1 MRPKRIKYLQSKSR
15 NLPTTV
21 IHPVEKGDPY
31 VVVVGSNTNRY
42 LNRIVTVK
50 FEPDGTINA
59 RCTCQWARFGGTGCV
74 HVIAA
79 LQKLASR
86 KRRTLSFWLSPEEA
100 RRQKQH
106 LNKLSGVARD
116 EDIWITSRRPAV
128 QA

>member
-1 MRPKRIKYLQSKSR
+1 MRPKRIKLIQNRSR

-21 IHPVEKGDPY
+21 IDPVDKGDPF
-31 VVVVGSNTNRY
+31 VVVVGSNTNPY
-42 LNRIVTVK
+42 LNRVVTVK
-50 FEPDGTINA
+50 FEANGTINA

-86 KRRTLSFWLSPEEA
+86 KKRILSFWLSPEEA

-106 LNKLSGVARD
+106 CIKLSGFARD
-116 EDIWITSRRPAV
+116 EDIWITSRRPA
-128 QA
+128 